1 MSHLKVKSKSY
12 FFRACLLV
20 FVIATLVGCGGGGG
34 SKNPDDIIGTGI
46 QGTAATGAALANAT
60 ITVKSKSGATQSDI
74 SDANGKFKVDDLADD
89 GPYLLRVDKGNGN
102 FLYSVAHS
110 NNTATINRNIH
121 PYTDLIVRNWF
132 KIKGLDLDAEF
143 AGAGAIASMPTQ
155 EEVDDIK
162 DEIQAIV
169 AQVLDKNG
177 VAADVDLLSTP
188 FDADS
193 TGFDGFLDNSSVII
207 NNNQITIII
216 NDPVTNI
223 QNLIVNNINL
233 DIDFTSP
240 EDAAPTMPGNLRAL
254 PASSSEIVVVWDAST
269 DDKGVAGYNVYRNGT
284 LVGTTPYPVYRD
296 TGLAAKTNYSYTVEA
311 IDGRGQVSAKTPAT
325 TPFMLDTPDITAPP
339 VPTDLQAS
347 PDDSSAALTWSQAEI
362 DDVVG
367 FRILRGARG
376 NATTLVAIV
385 TSTTYTDL
393 NLVSA
398 TEYCYR
404 VEAYDAADPE
414 ANTSGPS
421 SEACV
426 TTDGTVAP
434 SSVSFSSAT
443 YKVNEN
449 VTSITISVNRAGD
462 ISEAISVDYAA
473 SNGTAVDGEDFSVTS
488 GTLNW
493 AATDNNAKTFDV
505 QIISD
510 SATEGDETVNLALS
524 SPSANTSLGTNTT
537 AVLTIID
544 IIVGV
549 CNGEITARNIDVD
562 TTLSESCYKVPNG
575 ISVNSPAKLTIDPG
589 VRLEFA
595 AGTDLVVNQGAS
607 LYAVGTVAEEI
618 IFTALDAMPGYWRG
632 IRFNRSNSLDNQLDY
647 VAVEYGVT
655 NIGIESAQYDPS
667 RLGVKNT
674 TLRYASDLGMNIDD
688 SRVLLEAF
696 ENNTMT
702 LNDRPVRLPA
712 ETVWMLGNDSR
723 YSGNIDDRIHV
734 FDENVVTEQTWQ
746 KLDVPYYMY
755 RSSPFSYGIDAA
767 LTLEAG
773 VSLIFNS
780 NARLS
785 VNESG
790 SLKAIGTA
798 AEPILFTG
806 LVEMPGYWR
815 GIRFFRSNSLDN
827 QLDYVTVEY
836 GVTNIGIESAQ
847 YDPSRLGVKNTT
859 LRYASN
865 LGMNIDDSRVLLSAF
880 ESNTMTLNDRPIRLP
895 AEKVGALGN
904 DSRYS
909 GNTNDQIHVFDEN
922 VVTEQTWKKLDVPY
936 YMYRSSPFSYG
947 IDAALTLEAGV
958 SLIFNS
964 NARLSVNESGSLKAI
979 GTAAEPILFTGLV
992 EMPGYWRGIRFFRS
1006 NSLDNQLDYVTVEYA
1021 GGGGSEGNIVLA
1033 CISSPFYP
1041 TRLSVIN
1048 STIKDS
1054 FSWGIYTQYPADGC
1068 NIITLTDN
1076 AYSNNASGNVN
1087 IP

>member
-12 FFRACLLV
+12 FFRACLLA
-20 FVIATLVGCGGGGG
+20 FVIATLVGCGGG
-34 SKNPDDIIGTGI
+34 SKNPEDIIGTGI
-46 QGTAATGAALANAT
+46 QGTAATGAAIANAT

-74 SDANGKFKVDDLADD
+74 SDANGKFKVGDLADD
-89 GPYLLRVDKGNGN
+89 GPYLLRVDKGNED

-110 NNTATINRNIH
+110 NNTSTIRRNIH

-132 KIKGLDLDAEF
+132 KKQGLDLDAVF
-143 AGAGAIASMPTQ
+143 AGAGAITDMPTQ
-155 EEVDDIK
+155 AEVDDIK
-162 DEIQAIV
+162 DEIHAIV
-169 AQVLDKNG
+169 AQVLDRNG
-177 VAADVDLLSTP
+177 VVAGDVDLLSTS

-193 TGFDGFLDNSSVII
+193 TGFDGFLDNSSVVI
-207 NNNQITIII
+207 NNDQIAIII
-216 NDPVTNI
+216 TDPVTSI
-223 QNLIVNNINL
+223 QNLIINGVNL
-233 DIDFTSP
+233 DIDFKSDV
-240 EDAAPTMPGNLRAL
+240 DAAPTTPGNLRAL
-254 PASSSEIVVVWDAST
+254 STLPASTGEIVVVWDAST
-269 DDKGVAGYNVYRNGT
+269 DDKGVAGYNVYRNSD
-284 LVGTTPYPVYRD
+284 LIGTTPYPVYRD
-296 TGLAAKTNYSYTVEA
+296 TGLKPDTNYSYEVEA
-311 IDGRGQVSAKTPAT
+311 IDGRGQVSGKTTAT
-325 TPFMLDTPDITAPP
+325 TPIVLGIPDTKAPP
-339 VPTDLQAS
+339 ISTDLQAS
-347 PDDSSAALTWSQAEI
+347 ADDSSATLSWSQAQI

-367 FRILRGARG
+367 FRIFRGARE
-376 NATTLVAIV
+376 NAKMLVATV
-385 TSTTYTDL
+385 TSTGYTDL
-393 NLVSA
+393 YLTSA

-404 VEAYDAADPE
+404 IETYDAAG
-414 ANTSGPS
+414 NTSDPS
-421 SEACV
+421 KEKCTTTSGV
-426 TTDGTVAP
+426 TPNP
-434 SSVSFSSAT
+434 SSVSFSAAT
-443 YKVNEN
+443 YTVAEDIA
-449 VTSITISVNRAGD
+449 SITITVNRAGD

-493 AATDNNAKTFDV
+493 AATDSNAKTFDV

-647 VAVEYGVT
+647 VTVEYGVT

-667 RLGVKNT
+667 RLGMKNT
-674 TLRYASDLGMNIDD
+674 TLRYASNLGMNIDD
-688 SRVLLEAF
+688 SRVLLNAF
-696 ENNTMT
+696 ESNT
-702 LNDRPVRLPA
+702 LRSNDRPVRLPA
-712 ETVWMLGNDSR
+712 EKIGALGKDSR
-723 YSGNIDDRIHV
+723 YSGNTDDRIYV
-734 FDENVVTEQTWQ
+734 FNETSIGVVTAQTWQ

-755 RSSPFSYGIDAA
+755 SGGDIIPYTVNEA

-815 GIRFFRSNSLDN
+815 GIRFN
-827 QLDYVTVEY
+827 
-836 GVTNIGIESAQ
+836 
-847 YDPSRLGVKNTT
+847 
-859 LRYASN
+859 
-865 LGMNIDDSRVLLSAF
+865 
-880 ESNTMTLNDRPIRLP
+880 
-895 AEKVGALGN
+895 
-904 DSRYS
+904 
-909 GNTNDQIHVFDEN
+909 
-922 VVTEQTWKKLDVPY
+922 
-936 YMYRSSPFSYG
+936 
-947 IDAALTLEAGV
+947 
-958 SLIFNS
+958 
-964 NARLSVNESGSLKAI
+964 
-979 GTAAEPILFTGLV
+979 
-992 EMPGYWRGIRFFRS
+992 RS